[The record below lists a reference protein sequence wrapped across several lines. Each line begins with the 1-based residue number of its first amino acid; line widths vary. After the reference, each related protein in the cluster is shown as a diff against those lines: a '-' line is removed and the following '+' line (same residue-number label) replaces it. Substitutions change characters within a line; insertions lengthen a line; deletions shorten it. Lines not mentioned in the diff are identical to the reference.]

1 VRKFFLAT
9 IFIVFTPLTLTISL
23 FGLLQFSRN
32 EELKSLVAQQQKQVL
47 GAKSPLEL
55 YSALPKA
62 IFSISQA
69 VTSSDARP
77 VIIRN
82 YLEKYNSPMLPYAD
96 FIVKVSDKYGLDYRL
111 LVAIAQQE
119 SNLGKKIPPN
129 SYNAWGWGVHSQGTL
144 KFSSWEEGIE
154 TVAKGLKEDYIDKG
168 YNTPEKIMKK
178 YTPLSKGSWDFGV
191 KQFLQEMDKTP
202 LQIPEPS

>member
-1 VRKFFLAT
+1 MRKFFLAT
-9 IFIVFTPLTLTISL
+9 IFIVFTHLTLTISL

-178 YTPLSKGSWDFGV
+178 YTPLSKGSWAFGV